1 MDKQENKTNV
11 TFKDK
16 LIRILINLFNVLK
29 PSLISIGV
37 GLSFGF
43 IIMLIFNPGGAF
55 PGLITLLTGGL
66 GSGIKVAGDIL
77 LHAAPII
84 LTGVA
89 LVVAFKTG
97 LFNIGASGQMIISG
111 YVAIHVGVLWNIPA
125 PFHWMVALLL
135 GTVAGAIWGAIP
147 GILKAFTNTNEVVSS
162 IMLNYIGTFLAVF
175 LIKANVYNGATA
187 KSLNIQASAEL
198 PRLGALFG
206 NSKAN
211 IGIFI
216 AIAVAVLMYYVFKKT
231 TLGYELKASGFNR
244 EASRYAGMNAKRNI
258 VLSMLISGAIVGLGG
273 AIQFLVIGTNLGTT
287 YDLLPQG
294 FDGISV
300 ALLGLTEPIG
310 SVFAGTFLSYIRQ
323 GGFYMQVNGFPQQ
336 IIDIIIAVIVYTT
349 SISVAIQLFF
359 ANLKTKRLMKKAATS
374 EIEGGIEQ

>member
-1 MDKQENKTNV
+1 MDNKEQLGKT
-11 TFKDK
+11 TFFGKVVSF
-16 LIRILINLFNVLK
+16 LLGIFNTIK
-29 PSLISIGV
+29 PSLIAIGV

-43 IIMLIFNPGGAF
+43 IIMLIFNPSGAF
-55 PGLITLLTGGL
+55 PGLITLLSGGL
-66 GSGIKVAGDIL
+66 GTGIKVLGDIL

-97 LFNIGASGQMIISG
+97 LFNIGASGQMIIGG
-111 YVAIHVGVLWNIPA
+111 YVAVHVGVLWNIPA

-135 GTVAGAIWGAIP
+135 GTLAGAIWGAIP

-162 IMLNYIGTFLAVF
+162 IMLNYIGTFLVV
-175 LIKANVYNGATA
+175 LLVKSNVYNSPTA
-187 KSLNIQASAEL
+187 KSANIKLSAQL
-198 PRLGALFG
+198 PQFAGLFG

-211 IGIFI
+211 IGILI
-216 AIAVAVLMYYVFKKT
+216 AIGVAVLVYYLFKKT
-231 TLGYELKASGFNR
+231 TFGYELKASGFNR
-244 EASRYAGMNAKRNI
+244 DASRYAGMNAKRNI

-300 ALLGLTEPIG
+300 ALLGLTDPIG
-310 SVFAGTFLSYIRQ
+310 SIFAGTFLSYIRQ

-359 ANLKTKRLMKKAATS
+359 VSLKNKKLMEKVTAP
-374 EIEGGIEQ
+374 EIEGGSKQ